1 MSLISPTLFIILK
14 KSVIKLDNEKLG
26 ERLAS
31 VETELKN
38 QGSRISNFEKD
49 KELLYRLTVVSEQQQ
64 EMNKNQQIQL
74 NKMDETF
81 NNINVNLTKL
91 NMSQDEL
98 QNDVKSIG
106 KRVDG
111 IEEDLKSESSKDN
124 ISINET
130 IKKYIHWWLLLPLT
144 IIGAYIMK
152 WLGL

>member
-1 MSLISPTLFIILK
+1 M
-14 KSVIKLDNEKLG
+14 IKLENEKLG

-38 QGSRISNFEKD
+38 QDNRLSNMEKD

-81 NNINVNLTKL
+81 NNININLTKL
-91 NMSQDEL
+91 NLSQDEL

-111 IEEDLKSESSKDN
+111 IEEDLKVEYSKGT
-124 ISINET
+124 ISFNDILS
-130 IKKYIHWWLLLPLT
+130 KYLMWWIMIPT
-144 IIGAYIMK
+144 VIFGAYILYK
-152 WLGL
+152 LGL